1 MVQTLVH
8 HKAKTAKCLVVNA
21 RMIIFQAHDI
31 SIAEFS
37 AKARK
42 ALREAEEAYAGQHNQ
57 AA

>member
-1 MVQTLVH
+1 
-8 HKAKTAKCLVVNA
+8 
-21 RMIIFQAHDI
+21 MIIFQAHDI

-42 ALREAEEAYAGQHNQ
+42 ALREAEEAHAGRHNQ